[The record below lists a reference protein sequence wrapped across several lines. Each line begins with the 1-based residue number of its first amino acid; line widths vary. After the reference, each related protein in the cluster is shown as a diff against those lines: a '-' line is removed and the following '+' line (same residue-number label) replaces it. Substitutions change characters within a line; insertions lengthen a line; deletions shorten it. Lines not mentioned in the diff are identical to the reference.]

1 MKTIVDISSHQNDIK
16 IADLK
21 GVDGVIYRISIGT
34 SKLDDSFKNFVAQK
48 NDPLGVYVASYA
60 KNAREAKAE
69 AEYAIDACK
78 QYGIHPII
86 FFDWEYFSADYIKKK
101 FGITA
106 TADLIREMTVAFCET
121 VTKRGFKTGVY
132 FNKDYLDRF
141 YTKSFFEK
149 HTGYLKWYARPGL
162 STPDYDCDLWQYAS
176 NNGAELGYNG
186 NIDKNKV
193 VKEPRIMGNNDIKPM
208 RPLSTSATRLKIGF
222 ASVGDIRT
230 LKVKI
235 EGLGIACVVADGYII
250 TSEVSTGDQC
260 YILSDCNNLG
270 IPCVEYKETPK
281 PEPKPEPTPEPEKP
295 EPPTEDPKEDEKP
308 KEDKPQE
315 KPAKKKSIF
324 ELIID
329 FIFAIFEGK

>member
-1 MKTIVDISSHQNDIK
+1 MKTILDLSSHQSDIK

-60 KNAREAKAE
+60 KNAREAKSE
-69 AEYAIDACK
+69 AEYAIAACK
-78 QYGIHPII
+78 KYGIHPII
-86 FFDWEYFSADYIKKK
+86 FFDWEYFSANYIKSK

-106 TADLIREMTVAFCET
+106 TADLIREMTEAFCDT
-121 VTKRGFKTGVY
+121 CIKNGYITGVY
-132 FNKDYLDRF
+132 FNRDFLSRYYK
-141 YTKSFFEK
+141 TVFFDNLHPEYR
-149 HTGYLKWYARPGL
+149 TWYARPGL
-162 STPDYDCDLWQYAS
+162 SIPDYDCDLWQYAS
-176 NNGAELGYNG
+176 NAGSEFGYSG

-193 VKEPRIMGNNDIKPM
+193 VKETRIMGNNDIKPM
-208 RPLSTSATRLKIGF
+208 RPLSTSPIRLKIGF

-235 EGLGIACVVADGYII
+235 EGLGIACVVSDGYII
-250 TSEVSTGDQC
+250 TAEVSAGDQC
-260 YILSDCNNLG
+260 YILSDCNKLG
-270 IPCVEYKETPK
+270 IPCVEYKE
-281 PEPKPEPTPEPEKP
+281 PTPEPAPTPEKP
-295 EPPTEDPKEDEKP
+295 ETPTEDPKEDNKP
-308 KEDKPQE
+308 KEDEPQE
-315 KPAKKKSIF
+315 KPAKKKNIF

>member
-21 GVDGVIYRISIGT
+21 GVDGVIYRLSIGT
-34 SKLDDSFKNFVAQK
+34 SKLDECFDNFMKQK
-48 NDPLGVYVASYA
+48 NDPIAVYVASYA
-60 KNAREAKAE
+60 KNAREAKSE
-69 AEYAIDACK
+69 AEYAIAACK
-78 QYGIHPII
+78 QYGIRPII
-86 FFDWEYFSADYIKKK
+86 FYDWEYFSADYIKSK

-106 TADLIREMTVAFCET
+106 TADLIREMTEAFCDT
-121 VTKRGFKTGVY
+121 CIDNGYITGVY
-132 FNKDYLDRF
+132 FNRDFLTRYYK
-141 YTKSFFEK
+141 TVFFDNLHPEYR
-149 HTGYLKWYARPGL
+149 TWYARPGF
-162 STPDYDCDLWQYAS
+162 SAPDYDCDLWQYAS

-193 VKEPRIMGNNDIKPM
+193 VKEPRIMVNNDIKPM
-208 RPLSTSATRLKIGF
+208 RPLSTSAIRLKIGF
-222 ASVGDIRT
+222 ASGGDIQT

-250 TSEVSTGDQC
+250 TSEASAGDQC
-260 YILSDCNNLG
+260 YILSDCNKLG
-270 IPCVEYKETPK
+270 IPCVEYKEGIDNK
-281 PEPKPEPTPEPEKP
+281 KDNKPEPTPE
-295 EPPTEDPKEDEKP
+295 EPKEEPKEDEKP
-308 KEDKPQE
+308 KEE

>member
-21 GVDGVIYRISIGT
+21 GVDGVIYRIAIGT
-34 SKLDDSFKNFVAQK
+34 SKLDKCFDNFMKQK
-48 NDPLGVYVASYA
+48 NDPIAVYVASYA

-69 AEYAIDACK
+69 AEYAIAACK
-78 QYGIHPII
+78 KYGIHPII
-86 FFDWEYFSADYIKKK
+86 FFDWEYFSADYIKSK

-106 TADLIREMTVAFCET
+106 TADLIREMTEAFCDT
-121 VTKRGFKTGVY
+121 CIKNAYITGVY
-132 FNKDYLDRF
+132 FNRDFLTRYYK
-141 YTKSFFEK
+141 TVFFDNLHPEYR
-149 HTGYLKWYARPGL
+149 TWYACPGL
-162 STPDYDCDLWQYAS
+162 SSPDYDCDLWQYAS

-193 VKEPRIMGNNDIKPM
+193 VKEPRIMDNNDIKPM
-208 RPLSTSATRLKIGF
+208 RPISTSAIRLKIGF
-222 ASVGDIRT
+222 ASAGDIKT

-250 TSEVSTGDQC
+250 TSEVSPGDQC
-260 YILSDCNNLG
+260 YILSDCNKLG
-270 IPCVEYKETPK
+270 IPCVEYREETPK
-281 PEPKPEPTPEPEKP
+281 PEPKPEPEKP
-295 EPPTEDPKEDEKP
+295 ETPNE
-308 KEDKPQE
+308 PQE

-329 FIFAIFEGK
+329 FIFALFEGK

>member
-1 MKTIVDISSHQNDIK
+1 MKTIVDISSHQSDIK

-21 GVDGVIYRISIGT
+21 GIDGVIYRIAIGT

-60 KNAREAKAE
+60 KNAREAKSE
-69 AEYAIDACK
+69 AEYAIAACK
-78 QYGIHPII
+78 KYGIHPII
-86 FFDWEYFSADYIKKK
+86 FFDWEYFSANYIKSK

-106 TADLIREMTVAFCET
+106 TASLIREMTEAFCDT
-121 VTKRGFKTGVY
+121 CIDCNYLTGVY
-132 FNKDYLDRF
+132 FNRDFLTRYYK
-141 YTKSFFEK
+141 TVFFDNLHPEYR
-149 HTGYLKWYARPGL
+149 TWYARPGL
-162 STPDYDCDLWQYAS
+162 SSPDYDCDLWQYAS
-176 NNGAELGYNG
+176 NAGTEFGYPG

-193 VKEPRIMGNNDIKPM
+193 VKETRIIGNNDVKPM
-208 RPLSTSATRLKIGF
+208 RPLSTSPVRLKIGF
-222 ASVGDIRT
+222 ASAGDILT

-260 YILSDCNNLG
+260 YILADCNNLG
-270 IPCVEYKETPK
+270 IPCVEYRPK
-281 PEPKPEPTPEPEKP
+281 PEPKPDPTPE
-295 EPPTEDPKEDEKP
+295 EPKEDNKPKEDE
-308 KEDKPQE
+308 PQE

-329 FIFAIFEGK
+329 FIFALFEDK

>member
-1 MKTIVDISSHQNDIK
+1 MKTIVDISRHQRDIK

-21 GVDGVIYRISIGT
+21 GVDGVIYRLSIGT
-34 SKLDDSFKNFVAQK
+34 SKLDECFDNFMKQK
-48 NDPLGVYVASYA
+48 NDPIAVYVASYA

-69 AEYAIDACK
+69 AEYAIAACK

-86 FFDWEYFSADYIKKK
+86 FFDWEYFSADYIKSK

-106 TADLIREMTVAFCET
+106 TADLIREMTEAFCGT
-121 VTKRGFKTGVY
+121 CIDNGYITGVY
-132 FNKDYLDRF
+132 FNRDFLTRYYK
-141 YTKSFFEK
+141 TVFFDNLHPEYR
-149 HTGYLKWYARPGL
+149 TWYARPGF
-162 STPDYDCDLWQYAS
+162 SAPDYDCDLWQYAS

-208 RPLSTSATRLKIGF
+208 RPLSTSAIRLKIGF
-222 ASVGDIRT
+222 ASAGDIQT
-230 LKVKI
+230 LKTKI

-250 TSEVSTGDQC
+250 TSEASAGDQC
-260 YILSDCNNLG
+260 YILADCNNLG
-270 IPCVEYKETPK
+270 IPCVEYKEGIDNEK
-281 PEPKPEPTPEPEKP
+281 DNKPEPTPE
-295 EPPTEDPKEDEKP
+295 EPKEEPKEDEKP
-308 KEDKPQE
+308 KEE

>member
-1 MKTIVDISSHQNDIK
+1 MRTIIDISKHQGGIN
-16 IADLK
+16 LK
-21 GVDGVIYRISIGT
+21 GLTGVDGVIYRIAIGT

-69 AEYAIDACK
+69 AEYAIAACK

-106 TADLIREMTVAFCET
+106 TADLIREMTEAFCDT
-121 VTKRGFKTGVY
+121 CIDNGYITGVY
-132 FNKDYLDRF
+132 FNRDFLIRYYKAV
-141 YTKSFFEK
+141 FFDNLHPEYR
-149 HTGYLKWYARPGL
+149 TWYARPGF
-162 STPDYDCDLWQYAS
+162 SAPDYDCDLWQYAS

-193 VKEPRIMGNNDIKPM
+193 VKEPRIMVNNDIKPM
-208 RPLSTSATRLKIGF
+208 RPLSTSAIRLKIGF
-222 ASVGDIRT
+222 ASGGDIRT
-230 LKVKI
+230 LKTKI
-235 EGLGIACVVADGYII
+235 DGLGIACVVADGYII

-260 YILSDCNNLG
+260 YILTDCNNLG
-270 IPCVEYKETPK
+270 IPCVEYKGGIDNEKDNKPELAPKPEQPETPK
-281 PEPKPEPTPEPEKP
+281 
-295 EPPTEDPKEDEKP
+295 EDNKPKEDE
-308 KEDKPQE
+308 PQE

-329 FIFAIFEGK
+329 FIFSLFEDK

>member
-1 MKTIVDISSHQNDIK
+1 MKTIVDLSSHQKDIK

-21 GVDGVIYRISIGT
+21 GVDGVIYRIAIGT

-60 KNAREAKAE
+60 KNAREAKSE
-69 AEYAIDACK
+69 AEYAIAACK
-78 QYGIHPII
+78 KYDIHPII

-106 TADLIREMTVAFCET
+106 TADLIREMTEAFCDT
-121 VTKRGFKTGVY
+121 CIDNGYFTGVY
-132 FNKDYLDRF
+132 FNRDFLTRYYK
-141 YTKSFFEK
+141 TVFFDNLHPEYR
-149 HTGYLKWYARPGL
+149 TWYARPGL
-162 STPDYDCDLWQYAS
+162 SIPDYDCDLWQYAS
-176 NNGAELGYNG
+176 DNGAELGYNG

-193 VKEPRIMGNNDIKPM
+193 VKEPRIIGNNDVQPM
-208 RPLSTSATRLKIGF
+208 RPLSTSPTRLKIGF
-222 ASVGDIRT
+222 ASGGDIQT

-235 EGLGIACVVADGYII
+235 EGLGIACVAADGYII
-250 TSEVSTGDQC
+250 TSEVSAGDQC

-270 IPCVEYKETPK
+270 IPCVEYREETSK

-295 EPPTEDPKEDEKP
+295 EPPTEEPKEDE
-308 KEDKPQE
+308 PQE

-329 FIFAIFEGK
+329 FIFALFEGK

>member
-1 MKTIVDISSHQNDIK
+1 MKTIVDISRHQNDIK

-69 AEYAIDACK
+69 AEYAIAACK

-86 FFDWEYFSADYIKKK
+86 FFDWEYFSADYIKSK

-106 TADLIREMTVAFCET
+106 TADLIREMTEAFCDT
-121 VTKRGFKTGVY
+121 CINDGYLTGVY
-132 FNKDYLDRF
+132 FNRDFLTRYYK
-141 YTKSFFEK
+141 TVFFDNLHPEYR
-149 HTGYLKWYARPGL
+149 TWYALPGL
-162 STPDYDCDLWQYAS
+162 SAPDYDCDLWQYAS

-260 YILSDCNNLG
+260 YILSDCNKLG
-270 IPCVEYKETPK
+270 IPCVEYREETSK

-295 EPPTEDPKEDEKP
+295 EPPTEEP

-329 FIFAIFEGK
+329 FIFALFEGK

>member
-1 MKTIVDISSHQNDIK
+1 MKTIVDISRHQRDIK

-21 GVDGVIYRISIGT
+21 GVDGVIYRLSIGT
-34 SKLDDSFKNFVAQK
+34 SKLDECFDNFMKQK
-48 NDPLGVYVASYA
+48 NDPIAVYVASYA

-69 AEYAIDACK
+69 AEYAIAACK
-78 QYGIHPII
+78 KYGIHPII
-86 FFDWEYFSADYIKKK
+86 FFDWEYFSADYIKSK

-106 TADLIREMTVAFCET
+106 TADLIREMTEAFCDT
-121 VTKRGFKTGVY
+121 CIDNGYITGVY
-132 FNKDYLDRF
+132 FNRDFLTRYYK
-141 YTKSFFEK
+141 TVFFDNLHPEYR
-149 HTGYLKWYARPGL
+149 TWYARPGF
-162 STPDYDCDLWQYAS
+162 SAPDYDCDLWQYAS

-193 VKEPRIMGNNDIKPM
+193 VKESRIMGNNDIKPM
-208 RPLSTSATRLKIGF
+208 RPLSTSPIRLKIGF
-222 ASVGDIRT
+222 ASVGDIQT

-250 TSEVSTGDQC
+250 TSEASAGDQC
-260 YILSDCNNLG
+260 YILTDCNNLN
-270 IPCVEYKETPK
+270 IPCVEYKEETPA
-281 PEPKPEPTPEPEKP
+281 PEPTPEQPE
-295 EPPTEDPKEDEKP
+295 EPKEDNKP

-329 FIFAIFEGK
+329 FIFALFEGK

>member
-1 MKTIVDISSHQNDIK
+1 MKTIVDISRHQRDIK

-21 GVDGVIYRISIGT
+21 GVDGVIYRLSIGT
-34 SKLDDSFKNFVAQK
+34 SKLDECFDNFMKQK
-48 NDPLGVYVASYA
+48 NDPIAVYVASYA

-69 AEYAIDACK
+69 AEYAIAACK

-86 FFDWEYFSADYIKKK
+86 FFDWEYFSADYIKSK

-106 TADLIREMTVAFCET
+106 TADLIREMTEAFCDT
-121 VTKRGFKTGVY
+121 CIDNGYITGVY
-132 FNKDYLDRF
+132 FNRDFLTRYYK
-141 YTKSFFEK
+141 TVFFDNLHPEYR
-149 HTGYLKWYARPGL
+149 TWYARPGL
-162 STPDYDCDLWQYAS
+162 SSPDYDCDLWQYAS
-176 NNGAELGYNG
+176 NAGTEFGYMG

-193 VKEPRIMGNNDIKPM
+193 VKEIRIIGNNDIQPM
-208 RPLSTSATRLKIGF
+208 RPLSTSPIRLKIGF

-260 YILSDCNNLG
+260 YILADCNNLG
-270 IPCVEYKETPK
+270 IPCVEYKEGIDNEK
-281 PEPKPEPTPEPEKP
+281 DNKPEPTPE
-295 EPPTEDPKEDEKP
+295 EPKEEPKEDEKP
-308 KEDKPQE
+308 KEE

-329 FIFAIFEGK
+329 FIFALFEGK

>member
-1 MKTIVDISSHQNDIK
+1 MKTIVDISTHQKGIK

-21 GVDGVIYRISIGT
+21 GLDGVIYRISIGT
-34 SKLDDSFKNFVAQK
+34 SKLDDSFKNFIAQK

-69 AEYAIDACK
+69 AEYAIAACK

-86 FFDWEYFSADYIKKK
+86 FFDWEYFSADYIKSK

-106 TADLIREMTVAFCET
+106 TADLIREMTEVFCDT
-121 VTKRGFKTGVY
+121 CIADGYITGVY
-132 FNKDYLDRF
+132 FNRDFLTRYYK
-141 YTKSFFEK
+141 TVFFDNLHPEYR
-149 HTGYLKWYARPGL
+149 TWYARPGL
-162 STPDYDCDLWQYAS
+162 SSPDYDCDLWQYAS
-176 NNGAELGYNG
+176 NPGTEFGYPG

-193 VKEPRIMGNNDIKPM
+193 VKEPRIIGNNDVKPM
-208 RPLSTSATRLKIGF
+208 RPLSARAIRLKIGF
-222 ASVGDIRT
+222 ASGGDIQT

-250 TSEVSTGDQC
+250 TSEVSAGDQC

-270 IPCVEYKETPK
+270 IPCVEYREEISK

-295 EPPTEDPKEDEKP
+295 EPPTEEPKEDEL
-308 KEDKPQE
+308 QE